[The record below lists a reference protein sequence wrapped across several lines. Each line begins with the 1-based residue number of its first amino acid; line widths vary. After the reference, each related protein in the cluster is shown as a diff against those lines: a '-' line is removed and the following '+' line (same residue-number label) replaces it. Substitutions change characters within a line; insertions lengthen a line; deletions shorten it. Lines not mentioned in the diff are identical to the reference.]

1 MALEGTLRD
10 FSLADIFQLIGLQ
23 RKTGVLSLRS
33 PDDVVTISFV
43 DGKVVAADSLND
55 RLEDR
60 LGQILLKTG
69 VISNEEL
76 AASLKEQME
85 TLERLGRVLLR
96 RKALDREALKEALQR
111 QTLQIIYRVFR
122 WQDGDYNFSQEVS
135 VDYDPD
141 LVIPITAES
150 ILMEG
155 ARMLDE
161 WPIIERR
168 IPHRGMLFVPT
179 PAATQVEVKDT
190 EGEEDLIDFDL
201 EQSPPAP
208 AGESGRIV
216 VSPSEHAIL
225 QLVDGFNSVEE
236 IIKNSS
242 LSEFETSKALYT
254 LLSRGLIREANR
266 LEVAR
271 AVRRDALPPSASRSL
286 HGFPWLVLLLIPLLV
301 SSLLVARRNPL
312 NPVEGPGPK
321 LAPRL
326 LLSVSRARMIGLWE
340 TLAAH
345 ASLAGSF
352 PDSLSEL
359 LTARHLDPRAARDP
373 WGRPYH
379 YVLREDSVL
388 LAGSGAAGSPEPELI
403 LSHQALHPREKA
415 VAGSGVSLLGP

>member
-69 VISNEEL
+69 AISSDEL

-96 RKALDREALKEALQR
+96 RRCLDRETLKEALQR
-111 QTLQIIYRVFR
+111 QTLQIIFRVFR

-135 VDYDPD
+135 VDYDPE
-141 LVIPITAES
+141 LVVPITCES

-179 PAATQVEVKDT
+179 PAAAHVEVKDSD
-190 EGEEDLIDFDL
+190 EEEDLLEL

-208 AGESGRIV
+208 SGEPGPLRLG
-216 VSPSEHAIL
+216 PSEHAVL
-225 QLVDGFNSVEE
+225 KLVDGLSTVEE
-236 IIKNSS
+236 VIKNSS

-266 LEVAR
+266 FELAR
-271 AVRRDALPPSASRSL
+271 ALRREALPPSASGSL
-286 HGFPWLVLLLIPLLV
+286 HGFPWLVLLLIPVLV
-301 SSLLVARRNPL
+301 SSLLVARLNPL
-312 NPVEGPGPK
+312 NPIVGPTPK
-321 LAPRL
+321 LTPRL
-326 LLSVSRARMIGLWE
+326 LMSASRARMIGLWE
-340 TLAAH
+340 ALFAH

-352 PDSLSEL
+352 PDSLPAL
-359 LTARHLDPRAARDP
+359 LSARHLSARSAQDP

-379 YVLREDSVL
+379 YILREDSVL
-388 LAGSGAAGSPEPELI
+388 LAGSGSAGSPEPELI
-403 LSHQALHPREKA
+403 LSHQLLNPREKG
-415 VAGSGVSLLGP
+415 VAGSGISLVGP

>member
-1 MALEGTLRD
+1 MALEGTLKD

-60 LGQILLKTG
+60 LGQILIKTG
-69 VISNEEL
+69 AISSEEL

-96 RKALDREALKEALQR
+96 RGALERDSLRDALQR
-111 QTLQIIYRVFR
+111 QTLQIIFRVFR

-168 IPHRGMLFVPT
+168 IPHRGMLFVPA
-179 PAATQVEVKDT
+179 PGAAHVDVVET
-190 EGEEDLIDFDL
+190 EDDEDLIDLDTDL
-201 EQSPPAP
+201 RSP
-208 AGESGRIV
+208 E
-216 VSPSEHAIL
+216 PSAQPSRVRVNPTEHAVL
-225 QLVDGFNSVEE
+225 QLVDGFSSVEE

-242 LSEFETSKALYT
+242 LGEFETSKALYT

-266 LEVAR
+266 LELVR
-271 AVRRDALPPSASRSL
+271 AIRREALPPSAARPL
-286 HGFPWLVLLLIPLLV
+286 HGFPWLLLLLIPLLV

-312 NPVEGPGPK
+312 NPIAGPCPK
-321 LAPRL
+321 LTPRVL
-326 LLSVSRARMIGLWE
+326 VSVSRARVAGLWE
-340 TLAAH
+340 ALHAH
-345 ASLAGSF
+345 AGISGSL
-352 PDSLSEL
+352 PNTLSEL
-359 LTARHLDPRAARDP
+359 VSQRRLDPRLAKDP

-388 LAGSGAAGSPEPELI
+388 LAGSGASGSPEPELI
-403 LSHQALHPREKA
+403 LSHQGLDPRERA
-415 VAGSGVSLLGP
+415 QTGSGVSLLGP

>member
-23 RKTGVLSLRS
+23 RKTGVLSLRA

-60 LGQILLKTG
+60 LGQILIKTG
-69 VISNEEL
+69 AISSEEL
-76 AASLKEQME
+76 SASLKEQME

-96 RKALDREALKEALQR
+96 RGALDRDSLREALQR
-111 QTLQIIYRVFR
+111 QTLQIIFRVFR

-141 LVIPITAES
+141 LVVPITAES

-168 IPHRGMLFVPT
+168 IPHRGMLFVSLPG
-179 PAATQVEVKDT
+179 AASIEIMETADD
-190 EGEEDLIDFDL
+190 EDLIDLDL
-201 EQSPPAP
+201 EQPTPESPA
-208 AGESGRIV
+208 AQARVRIG
-216 VSPSEHAIL
+216 PTEHAVL
-225 QLVDGFNSVEE
+225 QLVDGFSSVDE
-236 IIKNSS
+236 IIRNSS
-242 LSEFETSKALYT
+242 LGEFETCKALYT

-266 LEVAR
+266 LELIR
-271 AVRRDALPPSASRSL
+271 AIRREALPASASRPL
-286 HGFPWLVLLLIPLLV
+286 HGFPWLLLLLLPLLV
-301 SSLLVARRNPL
+301 SSMLVARHNPL
-312 NPVEGPGPK
+312 NPLAGPCPK
-321 LAPRL
+321 LTPRL
-326 LLSVSRARMIGLWE
+326 LVSLSRARMVGLWE
-340 TLAAH
+340 ALHAH
-345 ASLAGSF
+345 AAISGSL
-352 PDSLSEL
+352 PTTLSEL
-359 LTARHLDPRAARDP
+359 VSARRLDPRATKDP

-388 LAGSGAAGSPEPELI
+388 LAGSGENGSPEPELI
-403 LSHQALHPREKA
+403 LSQHTLDPRVRAET
-415 VAGSGVSLLGP
+415 GSGVSLLGP